1 LHVKQTNNM
10 KKFHLPK
17 PKELTLECP
26 ICGNE
31 MELTEVPIA
40 LWVRKKNKIV
50 YGWLL
55 GYECDKCDK
64 RYTTTES
71 DTISHS
77 HFKTIQLPKSK
88 KKEKIC

>member
-1 LHVKQTNNM
+1 M

-17 PKELTLECP
+17 PKKLIEECP

-31 MELTEVPIA
+31 MKLTEVPASIW
-40 LWVRKKNKIV
+40 LPKKNKIV

-55 GYECDKCDK
+55 GYECEKCD
-64 RYTTTES
+64 RRFTTTES

-77 HFKTIQLPKSK
+77 HFKTIQLSKDK
-88 KKEKIC
+88 KKETIC